1 MEILIKILKIL
12 LAAIL
17 LIIGFASI
25 KAYKSTGIELRL
37 FGSQHYA
44 TGYKRR
50 RLLLFIFGY
59 GFMIL
64 SFYLFYTIIFD
75 I

>member
-12 LAAIL
+12 LAAIF
-17 LIIGFASI
+17 LIIGFAS
-25 KAYKSTGIELRL
+25 KKTYKSTGIELRL
-37 FGSQHYA
+37 LGNQDYA
-44 TGYKRR
+44 KGYKIR
-50 RLLLFIFGY
+50 RLFLFIFGY

-64 SFYLFYTIIFD
+64 SFYLIYTIIFD